1 MFLFL
6 FSQKGNVENILKLA
20 QYVYEFTIHGII
32 LLTGN
37 WSVLQYVT
45 VYNFFVPAETGEC
58 LSDIFFNFQSH
69 ACYKKH
75 LKDIKNHSLY
85 LTWK

>member
-6 FSQKGNVENILKLA
+6 FSQKGNLENILKLA

-58 LSDIFFNFQSH
+58 LSDIFQFSKSRMLQ
-69 ACYKKH
+69 KH

-85 LTWK
+85 LT